1 MNKLITKIT
10 APNGGIFTGQG
21 TNTYLIGQEDI
32 TLVDPGPNIK
42 EHIQAI
48 LKRGAGK
55 IKRILV
61 THTHTDHSPA
71 ALPISKKLNIPMF
84 GRLIDRESEWE
95 DETFIPD
102 TVLNHGDLIATKEY
116 SLETIHT
123 PGHASNHLCFYLE
136 KHKCLL
142 TGDHIMDGS
151 TVVIAPP
158 DGNMTE
164 YINSL
169 KLLEDYDI
177 DYFAPG
183 HGNYMEEPSKT
194 IQSIIR
200 HRLSRESKV
209 LRCVNKNKNSNLD
222 ELLPL
227 VYDDVPEML
236 HPIARM
242 SLLAHLIKLQD
253 EEKIKSVEN
262 RYSSS

>member
-10 APNGGIFTGQG
+10 APNGGVFTGQG

-136 KHKCLL
+136 KNKCLL